1 MGPSPIEPWLELAD
15 CCLNGLGG
23 PCIAA
28 PCWLSYG
35 DDETGG
41 GYACD
46 EESYA
51 MAGWD
56 AVTWDQYTALLGCPV
71 RALGIRTRDRESRSE
86 RKTRV
91 EMRSESQR
99 ALGGEAGGAE
109 QGFRDLL

>member
-41 GYACD
+41 GYACE

-51 MAGWD
+51 MAAAAGSGGWLG
-56 AVTWDQYTALLGCPV
+56 QYTVSLCMPRMRAGCTH
-71 RALGIRTRDRESRSE
+71 ARSE
-86 RKTRV
+86 V
-91 EMRSESQR
+91 
-99 ALGGEAGGAE
+99 AI
-109 QGFRDLL
+109 